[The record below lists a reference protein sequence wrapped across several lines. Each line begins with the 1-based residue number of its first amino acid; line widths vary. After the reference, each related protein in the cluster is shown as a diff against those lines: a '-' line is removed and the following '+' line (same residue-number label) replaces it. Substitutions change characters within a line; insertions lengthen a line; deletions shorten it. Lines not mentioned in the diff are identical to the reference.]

1 MKPNH
6 ERCSFSRRARTF
18 GVLPSQFQCQPWQQ
32 QKTSLWRVWA
42 GRAENTVLGPGTWT
56 RHAKGDFGTCARLQE
71 PLGEGEL
78 DSTQRVAFMSQIVTG
93 KHATWRRWHTRG
105 ATSWCKKEDPPDT
118 AAQRSA
124 WGSALRKEHRG
135 ASVLLS
141 DELLFSSPFSWSTVA
156 LPLLMLCLFLL

>member
-105 ATSWCKKEDPPDT
+105 ATSWCKEDPPDT